1 VTSDSRNHITPA
13 ELVLL
18 DLASLAYDHSVGRGL
33 RLKEVVIE
41 IGTLVQGNIHFD
53 QAVDVVYYMPYEVA
67 MGELVQMVIL
77 NLLHLSISLLIVRD
91 SGEERKRT
99 YLLNPS
105 RWNHHRLILR
115 PYPLLPG
122 WSIEPGDVLVILS
135 TWHDPDQS
143 PLLV

>member
-18 DLASLAYDHSVGRGL
+18 DLASLAYDHSVGRCL

-115 PYPLLPG
+115 PYPLLPV
-122 WSIEPGDVLVILS
+122 WLIEPGDVLVILS
-135 TWHDPDQS
+135 TLHDPDQS